1 MVKGRR
7 NLLEVVSDPAA
18 LAERGAK
25 IFFDAALE
33 GIKLRGKFYAAL
45 SGGRTPRSMHQL
57 FAASPLLEKV
67 PWDNTHLF
75 WTDERLIP
83 EFSQE
88 SNYGTAKKDFLNTC
102 PIASGN
108 VHPVPPGRSPEEIAR
123 QYERDILRAFEISR
137 DQIPKF
143 DLIFL
148 GMGTDG
154 HTASL
159 FPSENG
165 RGGDKRLILSVKGG
179 FPNVPRV
186 TFSLRVINFARKV
199 VFLVS
204 GVQKASIVKNIV
216 ENEHSAAP
224 AAHVRPIDG
233 SRLFLLDADAASS
246 LSAKMELTTTGGMMA
261 VRTGSEKLKI

>member
-1 MVKGRR
+1 MVKGRK

-165 RGGDKRLILSVKGG
+165 RGGKQTPDSFRQRRLSKCSPGYLLASRYKLCPEGCFSRFK
-179 FPNVPRV
+179 FP
-186 TFSLRVINFARKV
+186 FK
-199 VFLVS
+199 
-204 GVQKASIVKNIV
+204 
-216 ENEHSAAP
+216 
-224 AAHVRPIDG
+224 
-233 SRLFLLDADAASS
+233 
-246 LSAKMELTTTGGMMA
+246 
-261 VRTGSEKLKI
+261 